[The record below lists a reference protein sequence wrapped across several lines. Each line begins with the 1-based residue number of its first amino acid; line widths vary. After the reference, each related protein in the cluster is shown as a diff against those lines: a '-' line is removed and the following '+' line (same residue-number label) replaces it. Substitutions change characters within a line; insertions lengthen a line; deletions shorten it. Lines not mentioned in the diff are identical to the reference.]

1 MEPGERDIVGLGAE
15 VTVEDETGQ
24 RTTYRVVGAIEAD
37 PRRGRLSWQ
46 TPLANV
52 LWGNRVGDS
61 VELPRGAVVE
71 IVAIDYP
78 AT

>member
-1 MEPGERDIVGLGAE
+1 MTPLR
-15 VTVEDETGQ
+15 Q
-24 RTTYRVVGAIEAD
+24 RMLDAMAD
-37 PRRGRLSWQ
+37 PKRGWLSWQ

-52 LWGNRVGDS
+52 LWGKRVGDS
-61 VELPRGAVVE
+61 VELPRGIEVE